1 MTLYLTIQVNIRWWN
16 GSFNQREKKPTIQAN
31 YNRKIES
38 LCTLLC
44 DRLSQIASA
53 LCENF
58 EIQVNSIGLKLRFVI
73 ENGSVSVI

>member
-1 MTLYLTIQVNIRWWN
+1 MTLNLTIQVNIGWWN
-16 GSFNQREKKPTIQAN
+16 GSFNQTEKKPMIQSN

-44 DRLSQIASA
+44 DRLSQIATA
-53 LCENF
+53 LYENF
-58 EIQVNSIGLKLRFVI
+58 EIQVNSIVFAI

>member
-1 MTLYLTIQVNIRWWN
+1 MIQ
-16 GSFNQREKKPTIQAN
+16 SN

-44 DRLSQIASA
+44 DRLSQIATA
-53 LCENF
+53 LYENF
-58 EIQVNSIGLKLRFVI
+58 EIQVNSFVFAI